1 MKRQQQ
7 QQKQRENYEGR
18 CHVNTQLKDKNG
30 KKDNTDNEDNNNTII
45 RMIAATIPRK
55 AKEGVIST
63 RSGWLPLQQ
72 QWDVPEFQSAA
83 ALRQS
88 LITPPSPHKK
98 SAGGRHADN
107 L

>member
-7 QQKQRENYEGR
+7 QKQSETYEGR

-30 KKDNTDNEDNNNTII
+30 KKDNTDNEDNNNNTI
-45 RMIAATIPRK
+45 TVIPRK
-55 AKEGVIST
+55 AEEGVIST
-63 RSGWLPLQQ
+63 RSGWLPLQQQ

-88 LITPPSPHKK
+88 LITPPSQMSLQK